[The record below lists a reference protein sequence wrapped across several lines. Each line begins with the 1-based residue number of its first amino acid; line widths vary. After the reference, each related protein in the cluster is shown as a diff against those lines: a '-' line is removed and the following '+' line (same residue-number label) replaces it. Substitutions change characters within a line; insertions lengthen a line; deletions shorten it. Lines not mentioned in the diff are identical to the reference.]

1 MSSAA
6 GSGRPRTSL
15 GRRLLPLLLLL
26 PFLLPQA
33 VHNSYYVG
41 MLSRIVVYAMLVASL
56 DLVVGY
62 IGDVSIGHAGLFA
75 IGAYTVAV
83 LTASPA
89 LNTDA
94 YSTIQHWPQLP
105 FLVALVP
112 AVVLAAFAGFLLG
125 FPALRSSGPYLAVI
139 TIVYGLIIYTFIN
152 EQEGLTNGTK
162 GITLTPLHLGG
173 VKLSGINYLYVVY
186 PVLLLVLFIVH
197 NVTHSFWGRAF
208 EAIKYSAVAAECCG
222 ISRSFFKV
230 SAFVLSA
237 ALAGL
242 AGGFFAQLDSYVA
255 PNTFAYSFSVEFL
268 IALIFGGVRSVAGNV
283 VGAALVVVL
292 PDLFSGF
299 ADYRLMVYGS
309 LLLVMLYFVPE
320 GVVGLVR
327 RAWARLRPPDQSGV
341 HAWLEQA
348 SSGLDVLASPHAS
361 STEPA
366 LKLAGLEMKFG
377 GLVAVRDLDLEVPR
391 GAVRGLIG
399 PNGSGK
405 STTVNVLTG
414 LYTPT
419 AGRLYSFGQD
429 LAPLKTHQRARAGI
443 ARTFQNLQ
451 LFGDLTVLENVMVGL
466 HPSFKASLFEVAF
479 RFPRARREEAQARV
493 KAYALLRFVGL
504 GQAAFD
510 KARNLSYGQ
519 ARHLEIARA
528 LALSPKLLLLD
539 EPAAGLTGGEIQ
551 TINGLIERIKAAGV
565 SILLI
570 EHHMDMVMAIS
581 DDVSVLDF
589 GKKIAEGTPRRIQED
604 PVVVEAYLG
613 THKTSSV
620 VV

>member
-1 MSSAA
+1 M
-6 GSGRPRTSL
+6 GVDTKRPSL
-15 GRRLLPLLLLL
+15 VRKLAPLLLLL
-26 PFLLPQA
+26 PFLIPRALD
-33 VHNSYYVG
+33 NGYYVG
-41 MLSRIVVYAMLVASL
+41 MVSRIVVYAMLVASL

-83 LTASPA
+83 LTASPT

-105 FLVALVP
+105 FVVALIP
-112 AVVLAAFAGFLLG
+112 AVAFAAFAGFLLG

-173 VKLSGINYLYVVY
+173 VKLSGVNYLYVVY
-186 PVLLLVLFIVH
+186 PVLVLVLFVVH

-222 ISRSFFKV
+222 IGRSYFKV

-327 RAWARLRPPDQSGV
+327 RAWSRLRPPDFAEEHASLQRQS
-341 HAWLEQA
+341 A
-348 SSGLDVLASPHAS
+348 GLDVLSHAQ
-361 STEPA
+361 TATGEVA
-366 LKLAGLEMKFG
+366 LKLEGLQMRFG
-377 GLVAVRDLDLEVPR
+377 GLVAVRDLDLEVRR

-419 AGRLYSFGQD
+419 SGRLYSFGRD
-429 LAPLKTHQRARAGI
+429 LAPLKTHERARAGI

-466 HPSFKASLFEVAF
+466 HPSFKASLFDVAF
-479 RFPRARREEAQARV
+479 RLPRARREEAEARV
-493 KAYALLRFVGL
+493 RAYALLRFVGL
-504 GQAAFD
+504 EQSAFE
-510 KARNLSYGQ
+510 KARNLAYGQ
-519 ARHLEIARA
+519 ARLLEIARA
-528 LALSPKLLLLD
+528 LALAPRLLLLD
-539 EPAAGLTGGEIQ
+539 EPAAGLTSGEIQ
-551 TINGLIERIKAAGV
+551 TINGLIQRIKAAGV

-589 GKKIAEGTPRRIQED
+589 GKKIAEGTPKRIQED
-604 PVVVEAYLG
+604 PLVVEAYLG

-620 VV
+620 VA